1 MERATGEEAGRV
13 LDRFVET
20 IFRLMMEHHQKQV
33 NELEL
38 TLPQAQVL
46 KLLRQNPLCTGEIA
60 AELAISAPA
69 VTQLADRLARKRLI
83 ERRAVDGDRR
93 SVQVAL
99 TDRGRRTVDRF
110 RDRRRDIF
118 YGALKSL
125 SGEEQAHLVFA
136 LGKVIGALE
145 SYEQKAAHERPKAS
159 NTSRVRKQSR
169 SFR

>member
-1 MERATGEEAGRV
+1 M
-13 LDRFVET
+13 LDRFIET

-46 KLLRQNPLCTGEIA
+46 KLLRQHPLCTGEIA
-60 AELAISAPA
+60 AELSISAPA

-99 TDRGRRTVDRF
+99 TDRGRRTVDQF
-110 RDRRRDIF
+110 RARRRDIF

-125 SGEEQAHLVFA
+125 SGEDQARVVFA

-145 SYEQKAAHERPKAS
+145 SYEAKAAPERPKAS